1 MTSVSTYQLTTNT
14 PKFGGRSRYTHRPTI
29 KNSFRES
36 YLQWLS
42 REFPEIIIEY
52 YNNLSMNKPQCF
64 CNDGLGNITCEDCEY
79 LDSESETELE
89 SEPEPEP
96 ELETQARR
104 VRSMAPSPEP
114 VPESQPEVSYNY
126 TYNYVERMEDTGE
139 YWYEVR
145 EEWS

>member
-1 MTSVSTYQLTTNT
+1 MTSASTYYVTTNT
-14 PKFGGRSRYTHRPTI
+14 PKFGGRSRYTRRPKI
-29 KNSFRES
+29 KYDES
-36 YLQWLS
+36 YLQRLS
-42 REFPEIIIEY
+42 RECPEIIIEY
-52 YNNLSMNKPQCF
+52 YNNLSRNKPQCF

-79 LDSESETELE
+79 LDSESEELE
-89 SEPEPEP
+89 PEPEPEP

-126 TYNYVERMEDTGE
+126 EYHYMEGMEDTGE
-139 YWYEVR
+139 YWYEER